1 MRPDQPFSLSLV
13 TGPAAEAIEQQTI
26 QEHCRISG
34 TADNANLYTLW
45 AKAARGMIEAQTS
58 RRFITQTWRMDLEQW
73 PCDGRIELP
82 LQPVS
87 SVSSVKYLDLG
98 GTLQTMVA
106 DTDYLTALSRRGP
119 LVYTPPNVVWPA
131 TMWGRLDA
139 VRVEFVVG
147 YGSSPADVPEMV
159 KAGIMM
165 ACDWWNAFRTG
176 GDDDPT
182 KAGIS
187 PGVLRMIRLL
197 DDGGYR

>member
-1 MRPDQPFSLSLV
+1 MHPKQQYSLELV
-13 TGPAAEAIEQQTI
+13 AGPAAEAIEQSTI

-34 TADNANLYTLW
+34 AADNANLYTLW
-45 AKAARGMIEAQTS
+45 AKAARGMIEAETS
-58 RRFITQTWRMDLEQW
+58 RRFITQTWRMDLEEW
-73 PCDGRIELP
+73 PSDGRIELP
-82 LQPVS
+82 LQPAS
-87 SVSSVKYLDLG
+87 SVSSVKYLDSG

-106 DTDYLTALSRRGP
+106 NTDYLTALSRRAP
-119 LVYTPPNVVWPA
+119 LVYCPPDVSWPA
-131 TMWGRLDA
+131 TKPGRLDA
-139 VRVEFVVG
+139 VRIEFVVG
-147 YGSSPADVPEMV
+147 YGTSPADVPEMI
-159 KAGIMM
+159 KAAIMM